1 MIWEELKHPD
11 NKEEKHK
18 EASFNDIF
26 PLHLNFL
33 GHSEALPQIRV
44 SVQTISQDSGAP
56 LLVLVGSKQKMQP
69 KIKQRSKGKLDIKG

>member
-33 GHSEALPQIRV
+33 GHSEALPQIGRV
-44 SVQTISQDSGAP
+44 SSNDISRLRAP